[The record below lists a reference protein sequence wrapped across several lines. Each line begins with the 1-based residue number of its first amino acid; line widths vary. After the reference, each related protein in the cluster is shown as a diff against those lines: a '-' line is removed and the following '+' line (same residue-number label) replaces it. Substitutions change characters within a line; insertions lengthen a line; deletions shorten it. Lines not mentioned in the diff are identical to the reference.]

1 MDLECMEVEF
11 TYGVRMGLKTAKEV
25 GALAGEKGILLSVHA
40 PYYINLAT
48 EEKEKLAASKKRILD
63 SCYRIKSGTGFAGV
77 TNRQQK
83 A

>member
-1 MDLECMEVEF
+1 MDLDCMEVEF

-48 EEKEKLAASKKRILD
+48 EEKEKLAAESPSTFPIYMPGIREP
-63 SCYRIKSGTGFAGV
+63 
-77 TNRQQK
+77 
-83 A
+83 